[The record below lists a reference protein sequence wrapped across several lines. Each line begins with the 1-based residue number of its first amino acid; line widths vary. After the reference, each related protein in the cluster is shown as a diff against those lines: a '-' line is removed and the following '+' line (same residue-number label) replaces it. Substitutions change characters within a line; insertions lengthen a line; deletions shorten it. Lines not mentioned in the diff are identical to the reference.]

1 MVLDWEAEPPHLVIT
16 RELVWEDLRWTVTG
30 SLDAELTHAVA
41 KRVWMEVQDPCR
53 TLWTIY
59 HSTGVLKG
67 GEDMVAV
74 YLVQR

>member
-1 MVLDWEAEPPHLVIT
+1 
-16 RELVWEDLRWTVTG
+16 VTG

-67 GEDMVAV
+67 GEDMVSV
-74 YLVQR
+74 YLVQRWEQFRRLEVTLAAL